1 MEKPLIWIIDE
12 EWPDYELEK
21 QLLKT
26 QYPDC
31 DIRFSTYD
39 YAADLDAFGENA
51 DAVICQVYA
60 PMPAA
65 TIQRLKKCKIIA
77 VYGGGYDRV
86 DIAAAKEKGI
96 YVTNVSGYCAE
107 DLSDY
112 VMAAIFAANK
122 HFLAAEEALA
132 AGKWGANAVEDKGI
146 RLRES
151 TLLIVGCGTIGS
163 LVAKKA
169 QVHQMHVIAY
179 DPYVS
184 REALA
189 EKGVEKVDTLEEGFS
204 RADYVSVNAIL
215 TPETTGL
222 ITYAQLRLLKPS
234 AFLVNTARGKVFV
247 EDDLI
252 RAKREGLFRGAM
264 LDVISAEPPTYQEE
278 IFDCD
283 GLYVT
288 PHISYISVD
297 SFEELKRRACGN
309 AITALEGGVPRDWVN
324 P

>member
-12 EWPDYELEK
+12 EWPDYELEM

-122 HFLAAEEALA
+122 HFLVAEEALD

-189 EKGVEKVDTLEEGFS
+189 EKGVE
-204 RADYVSVNAIL
+204 RW
-215 TPETTGL
+215 
-222 ITYAQLRLLKPS
+222 
-234 AFLVNTARGKVFV
+234 
-247 EDDLI
+247 I
-252 RAKREGLFRGAM
+252 RW
-264 LDVISAEPPTYQEE
+264 
-278 IFDCD
+278 
-283 GLYVT
+283 
-288 PHISYISVD
+288 
-297 SFEELKRRACGN
+297 RRASPVQIMSASTPSSRRKLPDSSPMRSCGC
-309 AITALEGGVPRDWVN
+309 
-324 P
+324 

>member
-1 MEKPLIWIIDE
+1 
-12 EWPDYELEK
+12 
-21 QLLKT
+21 
-26 QYPDC
+26 
-31 DIRFSTYD
+31 
-39 YAADLDAFGENA
+39 
-51 DAVICQVYA
+51 
-60 PMPAA
+60 
-65 TIQRLKKCKIIA
+65 
-77 VYGGGYDRV
+77 
-86 DIAAAKEKGI
+86 
-96 YVTNVSGYCAE
+96 
-107 DLSDY
+107 
-112 VMAAIFAANK
+112 
-122 HFLAAEEALA
+122 
-132 AGKWGANAVEDKGI
+132 
-146 RLRES
+146 
-151 TLLIVGCGTIGS
+151 
-163 LVAKKA
+163 
-169 QVHQMHVIAY
+169 MHVIAY

-184 REALA
+184 RETLA

-283 GLYVT
+283 ELYVT

>member
-12 EWPDYELEK
+12 EWPDYELVM

-31 DIRFSTYD
+31 DIRFSTFD

-122 HFLAAEEALA
+122 HFLVAEEALD
-132 AGKWGANAVEDKGI
+132 AGKWGANAVGDKGI

-169 QVHQMHVIAY
+169 QVHQMHVIA
-179 DPYVS
+179 
-184 REALA
+184 
-189 EKGVEKVDTLEEGFS
+189 
-204 RADYVSVNAIL
+204 
-215 TPETTGL
+215 
-222 ITYAQLRLLKPS
+222 YAQLRLLKPS